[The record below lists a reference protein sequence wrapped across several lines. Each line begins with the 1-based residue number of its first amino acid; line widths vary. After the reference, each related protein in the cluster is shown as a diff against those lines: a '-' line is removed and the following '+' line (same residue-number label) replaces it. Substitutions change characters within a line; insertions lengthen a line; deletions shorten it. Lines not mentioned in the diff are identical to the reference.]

1 MSLPRPG
8 PASRLFCIGRNY
20 AGHAREMNAECPV
33 EPVVFL
39 KPGSCLRRMG
49 QPLELPAGEGEVHYE
64 GELVLLLSGEARA
77 PFAAAALGLDL
88 TLRERQARLKAGGL
102 PWETAKAFDGA
113 AAVGRFR
120 RLGSGRLEGL
130 RFETWLNGRLN
141 QRGGV
146 GDMIFPPAD
155 LLAFIRRF
163 WRLRAGDLLFT
174 GTPAGVG
181 PLSPGDRIELRGPG
195 LATARWE
202 IKRV

>member
-88 TLRERQARLKAGGL
+88 TLRAILRAGAYEILERPDIPPRVTINEYVDVAHAFFGDGEEPGMINAVLDRLARQARSTDLAEPAGG
-102 PWETAKAFDGA
+102 
-113 AAVGRFR
+113 
-120 RLGSGRLEGL
+120 
-130 RFETWLNGRLN
+130 
-141 QRGGV
+141 
-146 GDMIFPPAD
+146 
-155 LLAFIRRF
+155 
-163 WRLRAGDLLFT
+163 
-174 GTPAGVG
+174 
-181 PLSPGDRIELRGPG
+181 
-195 LATARWE
+195 
-202 IKRV
+202 